1 MNVYAWQVFVSVLEQ
16 GSFVRAADALNVSQS
31 AVSHAIA
38 KLEEECGYQLFTR
51 TRSGIGLTTNAELL
65 LPYVRQLINSDN
77 SLSQQ
82 VAKLKDIDTGIVKIA
97 AFHSATVMWLPDII
111 RNFNSAHPGIKVI
124 VKQSGDRG
132 IREMLEANEV
142 DLAITTRDSVP
153 GDMSFM
159 PLHHTELIGISAVD
173 FVPAN
178 GESMT
183 IEDFRAN
190 NIILPFEGYDT
201 EMSKFFDETGIS
213 VNYSFRIE
221 DDDTLLSMVEQG
233 FGISLMPLMTVRCMN
248 RNLKEWK
255 MDTGRTRL
263 IGIATV
269 FTDCISPAASLFR
282 QEIIKYINENGL
294 INL

>member
-1 MNVYAWQVFVSVLEQ
+1 MNVYAWQVLITVVEQ

-31 AVSHAIA
+31 AVSHSIA
-38 KLEEECGYQLFTR
+38 KLEEECGYQLLNR
-51 TRSGIGLTTNAELL
+51 TRSGISLTTNAEVL

-77 SLSQQ
+77 ALSQQ
-82 VAKLKDIDTGIVKIA
+82 VAKLKDIDTGVVKVA

-124 VKQSGDRG
+124 VKQSGDKG
-132 IREMLEANEV
+132 IRDMLEANEV

-153 GDMSFM
+153 AELSFM
-159 PLHHTELIGISAVD
+159 PLHNTELIGVTSED

-178 GESMT
+178 GVSIT
-183 IEDFRAN
+183 IDDYLN
-190 NIILPFEGYDT
+190 NDIILPYEGYDT
-201 EMSKFFDETGIS
+201 EMIKYFDDNGVS

-233 FGISLMPLMTVRCMN
+233 FGISLLPLMTVRCLN
-248 RNLKEWK
+248 RRVREWK
-255 MDTGRTRL
+255 VDTVRTRL

-269 FTDCISPAASLFR
+269 FPDCISPAAHLLR
-282 QEIIKYINENGL
+282 QEIIKYINENNL